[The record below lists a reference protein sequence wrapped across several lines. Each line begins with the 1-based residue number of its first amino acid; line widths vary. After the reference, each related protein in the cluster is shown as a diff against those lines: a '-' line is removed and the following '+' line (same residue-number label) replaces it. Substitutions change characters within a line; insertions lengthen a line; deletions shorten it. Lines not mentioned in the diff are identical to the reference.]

1 MNTRRSR
8 GGTTRRPALAD
19 LAERP
24 PRAAGRSLRRA
35 LAAAALLAFAVA
47 APSASAEPSP
57 DASDASE
64 DRLHLTPKKG
74 PRAQSEAPAT
84 DAGPEANAKAKAN
97 EKPKSKAS
105 AKKTPAKAKPKH
117 PGKREP
123 QGLAPTVAAG
133 DLSKLPRLGDPPV
146 VPGYDDR
153 FAGVTGVIG
162 PALGWSGALADPDFV
177 DRRRRYPLIPR
188 PAPFGDSLRPGERFR
203 YDVTFSGN
211 PTGVAEAAVVA
222 REPGP
227 FGSPDRVRLE
237 GFAKTGGVVSLLTTL
252 TYTIKSVIDADTGAS
267 ITTYAETQRTGL
279 GRDRSR
285 EVNTTFGGRGYVEIH
300 DKRIDDKTR
309 EVTLRKRIPV
319 DTFDSLSVMAW
330 VRALDLAPGERARVY
345 GLDGKVLLR
354 VDVEGKGKT
363 KLDPMPGIGTALGLR
378 SDDVYE
384 LSGSIT
390 RVDSYGAPLPGK
402 KVYKMRVWVSD
413 DGRRIPLVL
422 ESDVWL
428 GVVRLIL
435 TQYDPPHSEAGGGA
449 DDRKTTPPAAKR

>member
-1 MNTRRSR
+1 MSTRRSR
-8 GGTTRRPALAD
+8 GGTASRPALAD
-19 LAERP
+19 LAGRAQAATRRSPLRP
-24 PRAAGRSLRRA
+24 
-35 LAAAALLAFAVA
+35 LAAVLAFAFA
-47 APSASAEPSP
+47 LPLSAPPAKAEPAP
-57 DASDASE
+57 DKA
-64 DRLHLTPKKG
+64 RVHLTPTKG
-74 PRAQSEAPAT
+74 PRAETEAPADEGAT
-84 DAGPEANAKAKAN
+84 DDAKTEPKAKPKA
-97 EKPKSKAS
+97 KPNQK
-105 AKKTPAKAKPKH
+105 KKTKPKH
-117 PGKREP
+117 PGKREA
-123 QGLAPTVAAG
+123 QGLAPAIAAA
-133 DLSKLPRLGDPPV
+133 DLAKLPRLGEPPV

-162 PALGWSGALADPDFV
+162 SAIGWSGALADPPFV

-188 PAPFGDSLRPGERFR
+188 PEPFGDSLRPGERFR

-227 FGSPDRVRLE
+227 FGSADRVRLE

-252 TYTIKSVIDADTGAS
+252 TYTIKSTIDADTGAS
-267 ITTYAETQRTGL
+267 ITTYAETERTGL
-279 GRDRSR
+279 GRDRYR

-300 DKRIDDKTR
+300 DKRVADKTR

-330 VRALDLAPGERARVY
+330 VRALELPKGERARVY

-354 VDVEGKGKT
+354 IDVEGKGKT

-384 LSGSIT
+384 LAGTIT
-390 RVDSYGAPLPGK
+390 RVDRFGSPLPGK

-435 TQYDPPHSEAGGGA
+435 TQYDPPQDDPAAGG
-449 DDRKTTPPAAKR
+449 DDRAPTPPAATR